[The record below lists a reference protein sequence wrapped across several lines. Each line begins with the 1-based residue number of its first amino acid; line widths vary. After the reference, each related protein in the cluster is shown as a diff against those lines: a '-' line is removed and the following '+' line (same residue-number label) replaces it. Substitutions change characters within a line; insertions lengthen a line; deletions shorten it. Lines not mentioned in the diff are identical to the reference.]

1 MGVDG
6 QFDWKL
12 TIESVRLIE
21 NKKKKKKKE
30 NPQSHRPILWIE
42 ATPMC
47 KMSMINIS

>member
-6 QFDWKL
+6 QFDRKL
-12 TIESVRLIE
+12 TIESVRLIK
-21 NKKKKKKKE
+21 NSKKKKKE